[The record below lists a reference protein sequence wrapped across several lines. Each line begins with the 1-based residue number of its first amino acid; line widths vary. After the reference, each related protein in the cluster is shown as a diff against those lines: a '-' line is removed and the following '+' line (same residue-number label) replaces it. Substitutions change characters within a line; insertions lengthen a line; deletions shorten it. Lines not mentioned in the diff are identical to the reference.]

1 PAQSD
6 SARHLRLSDDDAPK
20 PGLHSVHAA
29 HASAR
34 PHESRKISAFRAA
47 ARAARGARRRV
58 ALTEHR
64 AVAKR
69 QFGISTHLYHTQ
81 RLGRD
86 HLLEIAAHGFE
97 TVELFATRTHFD
109 YHNPASVADLQQ
121 WLAEAGLT
129 LHGVHAPIGESF
141 SARGWGPPLTLA
153 ATDGARRAYALA
165 EAERALHIGRRI
177 PFGVLV

>member
-1 PAQSD
+1 
-6 SARHLRLSDDDAPK
+6 
-20 PGLHSVHAA
+20 
-29 HASAR
+29 
-34 PHESRKISAFRAA
+34 
-47 ARAARGARRRV
+47 
-58 ALTEHR
+58 
-64 AVAKR
+64 VAKR

-129 LHGVHAPIGESF
+129 LHGVHAPVGES
-141 SARGWGPPLTLA
+141 LV
-153 ATDGARRAYALA
+153 GARWGGHYSIASSDAAARARAMVES
-165 EAERALHIGRRI
+165 EAALHVARRI
-177 PFGVLV
+177 QMHALVVHLGLPRFEKRDESRVGPADV